1 MKKLV
6 AMAALAM
13 TVVSPDAVL
22 AHESAAKHGGIVR
35 TPGDLSFELVNK
47 DGKVAFYV
55 DHHGRDL
62 PVAGMS
68 GKLTVLNGSAKT
80 EVLLEAGEGNMLV
93 AKGDA
98 KLAPGAKAVAAVT
111 FPDKSTRTVR
121 FPIKK

>member
-1 MKKLV
+1 MKKFV
-6 AMAALAM
+6 AMAALAL
-13 TVVSPDAVL
+13 TALASAAAL

-35 TPGDLSFELVNK
+35 TAGDLSFELVNK
-47 DGKVAFYV
+47 DGKVAIYV
-55 DHHGRDL
+55 DDHGRDL

-80 EVLLEAGEGNMLV
+80 EVPLAAGSGNMLV

-98 KLAPGAKAVAAVT
+98 KLAPGAKAVAAIT
-111 FPDKSTRTVR
+111 FPDKSTKTVR